1 MDFKII
7 GYVTLY
13 AKAVFD
19 DNTQTIVK
27 SSMEF
32 EKPLTHTRLRLV
44 AKGLAESAAKMY
56 GKEGV
61 ASYSLVTEEEYLE
74 FQKTSQRGVKE
85 VALSPSYAPLGK
97 SVTIEYSGDDYT
109 VEEER

>member
-13 AKAVFD
+13 TKAVFD

-56 GKEGV
+56 GKESV
-61 ASYSLVTEEEYLE
+61 ASYSLVTEEEYLK
-74 FQKTSQRGVKE
+74 FQKTSQRGGVN
-85 VALSPSYAPLGK
+85 APLGK
-97 SVTIEYSGDDYT
+97 SVTIAYSGDDYT